1 MQEIDFVVLWVDG
14 NDPAWQAD
22 KARFSATKDTDVRP
36 NRYRDWDNLQYWFRG
51 VEKFAPW
58 VRTIHFV
65 TWGHL
70 PPWLD
75 VSNPKLHVVN
85 HRDFIPNECLPT
97 FNTNPIE
104 LNIHRIPGLSE
115 GFVYFNDD
123 MFLTAPV
130 SPEDFVQDGKPVE
143 RLLFD
148 AIAPGN
154 ETLNAILYNNMK
166 CINHYFAKEDLKK
179 NHRKELFSLRYGKG
193 LIFNLLLYPWKR
205 HTGFHSEHLPLY
217 FTKSTYEEVWAREE
231 GLLYETTTHKF
242 RSESDVSA
250 WLMRY
255 WSLAQGNI
263 VPASAGRGR
272 YISATEAPIE
282 AVTGMIQSGKYKMI
296 CCNDTCDCPDFEERK
311 QKVLQA
317 FDYLLPERSSYELPE
332 GGQ

>member
-58 VRTIHFV
+58 VRKIHFV

-70 PPWLD
+70 PSWLD

-166 CINHYFAKEDLKK
+166 CINHYFSKEDLKK

-217 FTKSTYEEVWAREE
+217 FTKSTYEEVWERE
-231 GLLYETTTHKF
+231 
-242 RSESDVSA
+242 
-250 WLMRY
+250 
-255 WSLAQGNI
+255 
-263 VPASAGRGR
+263 
-272 YISATEAPIE
+272 
-282 AVTGMIQSGKYKMI
+282 
-296 CCNDTCDCPDFEERK
+296 
-311 QKVLQA
+311 
-317 FDYLLPERSSYELPE
+317 
-332 GGQ
+332 

>member
-1 MQEIDFVVLWVDG
+1 M
-14 NDPAWQAD
+14 
-22 KARFSATKDTDVRP
+22 
-36 NRYRDWDNLQYWFRG
+36 
-51 VEKFAPW
+51 
-58 VRTIHFV
+58 
-65 TWGHL
+65 
-70 PPWLD
+70 
-75 VSNPKLHVVN
+75 
-85 HRDFIPNECLPT
+85 
-97 FNTNPIE
+97 
-104 LNIHRIPGLSE
+104 
-115 GFVYFNDD
+115 
-123 MFLTAPV
+123 
-130 SPEDFVQDGKPVE
+130 QDGKPVE

-166 CINHYFAKEDLKK
+166 CINHYFSKEDLKN

-263 VPASAGRGR
+263 VPASAGRGQ

-296 CCNDTCDCPDFEERK
+296 C
-311 QKVLQA
+311 
-317 FDYLLPERSSYELPE
+317 
-332 GGQ
+332 